1 MSLVSQRSTLNPN
14 APLYIP
20 AVVRQVEDF
29 SPEWWQLVKTST
41 WFHDYWLSQR
51 EDLSGNTANDYDIV
65 DMLPDSIDTDDDLL
79 SMEAQYEQF
88 LHSSLTETV
97 NTVGSPAHKQMPLHG
112 KLQHTQLEED
122 CNNVIDLCCYGL
134 ETEDETLVTSLSLPK
149 PTRGSQVETER
160 ARNLEK
166 TRQA

>member
-1 MSLVSQRSTLNPN
+1 MTEMSLVSQRSTLNPN

-51 EDLSGNTANDYDIV
+51 EDLFGNTANVYDIV

-88 LHSSLTETV
+88 LHSSLTETF
-97 NTVGSPAHKQMPLHG
+97 NTVGSPAHNQTPLH
-112 KLQHTQLEED
+112 
-122 CNNVIDLCCYGL
+122 
-134 ETEDETLVTSLSLPK
+134 EDETLVTSLSLSK
-149 PTRGSQVETER
+149 PTHGSQVETER